1 MCSLKLSY
9 ELCCVGSVNLRLQ
22 VLAEAEISSENSSF
36 GLGEN
41 PRGGSLS
48 APVKSINR
56 LHKVTCLSSSVFAVQ
71 SEIICHFSIMDW
83 STIEHIPRTCILLLA
98 YTLVISASCNF
109 GHMLLTT
116 FTYVYACKAM
126 PTYT

>member
-22 VLAEAEISSENSSF
+22 VLAEAKISSENSSF

-48 APVKSINR
+48 APVKNINR
-56 LHKVTCLSSSVFAVQ
+56 SHKVTCLSSSVFAVQ
-71 SEIICHFSIMDW
+71 SEIICHFSIMDL
-83 STIEHIPRTCILLLA
+83 EHYRTHTPHVLA

-109 GHMLLTT
+109 VHMLLTT

-126 PTYT
+126 HTYT